1 MLCNKKDLFTRGE
14 CFRKAQVSIPLRY
27 TRNDKQQ
34 LINKLKTNKKIS
46 KK

>member
-1 MLCNKKDLFTRGE
+1 MLCNKKDFST
-14 CFRKAQVSIPLRY
+14 SLRFA
-27 TRNDKQQ
+27 RNDKQQ